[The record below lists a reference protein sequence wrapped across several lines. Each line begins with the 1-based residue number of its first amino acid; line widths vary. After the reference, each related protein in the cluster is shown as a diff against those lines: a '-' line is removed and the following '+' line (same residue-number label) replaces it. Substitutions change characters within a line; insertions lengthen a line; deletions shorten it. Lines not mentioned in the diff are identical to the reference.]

1 MTRTLRV
8 VALTLGAVALAA
20 CGSLLTTVDG
30 SGAHYGLLRGTVT
43 RASGGPVANAAVGVS
58 CVGTTNE
65 PFGLTVDAD
74 ATGKFQTN
82 VNAPSI
88 FPPLSGPS
96 YTCRVLTPYTGVP
109 LAEKS
114 ITILVSTSAN
124 ARPVTE
130 VSLVV
135 P

>member
-1 MTRTLRV
+1 MTRFLR
-8 VALTLGAVALAA
+8 LLGAVAVVTGLAA

-43 RASGGPVANAAVGVS
+43 RASGAPVANAAVGVS

-74 ATGKFQTN
+74 ASGKFETN

-88 FPPLSGPS
+88 FPPLDGPS
-96 YTCRVLTPYTGVP
+96 YICRVLTPYTGTP
-109 LAEKS
+109 LVEKS
-114 ITILVSTSAN
+114 ITVRVSTSVN
-124 ARPVTE
+124 ARPVTD
-130 VSLVV
+130 VALVV